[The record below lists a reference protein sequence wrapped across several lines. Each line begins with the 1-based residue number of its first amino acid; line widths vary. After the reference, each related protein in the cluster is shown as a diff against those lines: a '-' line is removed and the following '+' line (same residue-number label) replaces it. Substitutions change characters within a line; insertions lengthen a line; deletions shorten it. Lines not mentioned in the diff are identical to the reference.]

1 MTEFRGLY
9 GRLRRSG
16 YVAVTHALTPL
27 EQMKRID
34 PIGTSRKIAAIPYYG
49 GKFRLARHIVP
60 IIESIDHKVYC
71 EPCIGGA
78 SVFLWRSPDSSKV
91 EVINDINSDI
101 VSIYRAFK
109 LYPKSVL
116 KSIDSIPYSVELYRE
131 AVEIRKRERLLE
143 LSKKDLILIATCSYF
158 NILTTF
164 GNMPN
169 VTSMNYDKSCM
180 VKFCRQWGNKKTLLR
195 TIIGRFENVYIDN
208 YDLIDCINKWDSKD
222 TLFYIDPPYY
232 NTRNDGYIN
241 GSFTEDNYKTLCD
254 LLDTIAGNFILSGY
268 KNDIYPD
275 SINSLYSKK
284 SRNTINDVSKKHV
297 TEMIYVKGSNLEIAT
312 LTKII

>member
-131 AVEIRKRERLLE
+131 AAEIRKRERLLE

-164 GNMPN
+164 GNIN
-169 VTSMNYDKSCM
+169 RASAINIDRNGRNNNSK
-180 VKFCRQWGNKKTLLR
+180 QWNNKRLLLK
-195 TIIGRFENVYIDN
+195 TIINRFESVHIENNDILNVI
-208 YDLIDCINKWDSKD
+208 KRWDSLE
-222 TLFYIDPPYY
+222 TLFYIDPPYVGSD
-232 NTRNDGYIN
+232 NTGYKHDEYSALDFSNLVDVLNSLQGSYILSTSQQKIEPSNAVKLIRDIQNGIN
-241 GSFTEDNYKTLCD
+241 GSQTREE
-254 LLDTIAGNFILSGY
+254 ILY
-268 KNDIYPD
+268 I
-275 SINSLYSKK
+275 K
-284 SRNTINDVSKKHV
+284 SP
-297 TEMIYVKGSNLEIAT
+297 VKISYGSFCIC
-312 LTKII
+312 